1 AEELRGD
8 AADFAQTAGANH
20 GSAAAETE
28 DVGGHRAGEVPA
40 VTERGEGYTH
50 GLGAARAVDQA
61 GAGRGHVL
69 LGIQGVLHARQPI
82 RRGGGV
88 VVEPRHVA
96 SSYPGERS
104 GERTRVPGVA
114 LQTQHFWLARMLRDH
129 VGRAV

>member
-1 AEELRGD
+1 AVALVPAVEIPRPDVRAGAMGVHHDGLRDGHHTPPGQAQPPRRVGVFVVAEELRGD

-61 GAGRGHVL
+61 GAG
-69 LGIQGVLHARQPI
+69 
-82 RRGGGV
+82 
-88 VVEPRHVA
+88 
-96 SSYPGERS
+96 
-104 GERTRVPGVA
+104 
-114 LQTQHFWLARMLRDH
+114 
-129 VGRAV
+129 